1 MYGATN
7 NFTKETSMRK
17 TFILDTSVLL
27 YDSSAIHSFPGNDIV
42 LPLVVLEELDKFK
55 ERQGLTGQ
63 NARYV
68 NRFLD
73 EMRALPI
80 DDQGWRV
87 KEEYDIRYRFELSV
101 EIHECV
107 PEGFD
112 IGYNDNIIIG
122 CALHLASKLESVYVI
137 TKDINLRV
145 KCDAVGIGVEDY
157 LKDRVE
163 EDVDNLCGW
172 KLVDLD
178 RDHFADFYEKGF
190 LKLEDEG
197 LSENQ
202 FVIGK
207 SATNQSML
215 GIHKKGVVK
224 SLHHKLDG
232 LITVEPRNAEQSFA
246 IEALMDPT
254 IPLVCLTGLAGSGKT
269 FLALMAGLSKLNSG
283 RSPKGRTLGA
293 DFPPEMRVGYDRLV
307 ISRTLQPVGRDLG
320 YLPGSMEEKMQ
331 PWLMPIMDNV
341 RHAFKDTTYFQ
352 MMVEKGDIE
361 IAPIPYIRGR
371 TFSDSILIV
380 DEAQNATIHELKT
393 IITRMGA
400 NSKIVLLGDV
410 DQIDTPYIDRQ
421 SSGLSIVIDKFK
433 DSPLCAHVNLS
444 KGQRSDLASVASNIL

>member
-1 MYGATN
+1 
-7 NFTKETSMRK
+7 MRK

-27 YDSSAIHSFPGNDIV
+27 YDSQAIHSFPGNDIV

-55 ERQGLTGQ
+55 ERQGLVGQ

-73 EMRALPI
+73 EMRSI
-80 DDQGWRV
+80 EVDEFGWRT
-87 KEEYDIRYRFELSV
+87 KEEYDMRFRFELSV

-122 CALHLASKLESVYVI
+122 CALHLAESREGVYVI

-145 KCDAVGIGVEDY
+145 KCDAVDVGVEDY

-163 EDVDNLCGW
+163 EDVDTLCGW
-172 KLVDLD
+172 KQMDLNPE
-178 RDHFADFYEKGF
+178 HFAEFYETGKLF
-190 LKLEDEG
+190 IPDHELK
-197 LSENQ
+197 ENQ

-207 SATNQSML
+207 SQSNQSLL
-215 GIHKKGVVK
+215 GIHKKGFVQK
-224 SLHHKLDG
+224 MQRKMDG
-232 LITVEPRNAEQSFA
+232 LISVEPRNAEQSFA
-246 IEALMDPT
+246 IEALLDPA

-269 FLALMAGLSKLNSG
+269 FLALMAGLSGIKSG
-283 RSPKGRTLGA
+283 NTPGGRTLGA
-293 DFPPEMRVGYDRLV
+293 DLPEDMKVGYDRLV

-331 PWLMPIMDNV
+331 PWLMPILDNV
-341 RHAFKDTTYFQ
+341 RHAFKDTSYFT
-352 MMVEKGDIE
+352 MMIEKGDIE

-371 TFSDSILIV
+371 TFSNSILIV

-393 IITRMGA
+393 IITRMGT

-421 SSGLSIVIDKFK
+421 SSGLSIVIDKFQN
-433 DSPLCAHVNLS
+433 SPLCAHVNLS

>member
-1 MYGATN
+1 
-7 NFTKETSMRK
+7 MRK

-27 YDSSAIHSFPGNDIV
+27 YDSQAIHSFPGNDIV

-55 ERQGLTGQ
+55 ERQGLVGQ

-73 EMRALPI
+73 EMRSIPV
-80 DDQGWRV
+80 DESGWRI
-87 KEEYDIRYRFELSV
+87 KEEYDMRYRFELSN

-122 CALHLASKLESVYVI
+122 CALHLASQKNNVYVI

-145 KCDAVGIGVEDY
+145 KCDAVGLGVEDY

-163 EDVDNLCGW
+163 QDVDNLCGW
-172 KLVDLD
+172 KQLELGPE
-178 RDHFADFYEKGF
+178 HFREFYETG
-190 LKLEDEG
+190 KLFMPAAE

-207 SATNQSML
+207 SQSNQSLL
-215 GIHKKGVVK
+215 GIHKKGFITK
-224 SLHHKLDG
+224 MIRKMDG
-232 LITVEPRNAEQSFA
+232 LINVEPRNAEQTFA
-246 IEALMDPT
+246 VEALLDPS

-269 FLALMAGLSKLNSG
+269 FLALMAGLYGLKSG
-283 RSPKGRTLGA
+283 NTPGGSTLGA
-293 DFPPEMRVGYDRLV
+293 SLPENMKIGYDRLV

-331 PWLMPIMDNV
+331 PWLMPILDNV
-341 RHAFKDTTYFQ
+341 RHAFKDTSYFQ
-352 MMVEKGDIE
+352 MMIDKGDIE

-371 TFSDSILIV
+371 TFSNSILIV

-393 IITRMGA
+393 IITRMGT

-421 SSGLSIVIDKFK
+421 SSGLSIVIDKFQN
-433 DSPLCAHVNLS
+433 SPLCAHVNLS

>member
-1 MYGATN
+1 
-7 NFTKETSMRK
+7 MRK

-27 YDSSAIHSFPGNDIV
+27 YDSTAIHSFPGNDIV

-55 ERQGLTGQ
+55 DRDGLVGQ

-73 EMRALPI
+73 GMRAVPI
-80 DDQGWRV
+80 DENGWRV
-87 KEEYDIRYRFELSV
+87 KEQYDMRYRFELSV

-122 CALHLASKLESVYVI
+122 CALHLASTMDNVFLI

-145 KCDAVGIGVEDY
+145 KCDAVGVGVEDY

-163 EDVDNLCGW
+163 EDVDTLCGW
-172 KLVDLD
+172 KQLNLEPE
-178 RDHFADFYEKGF
+178 HFVEFYETKRLRVDAD
-190 LKLEDEG
+190 LKP
-197 LSENQ
+197 NQ

-207 SATNQSML
+207 SGTNQSML
-215 GIHKKGVVK
+215 GIYKKGMIR
-224 SLHHKLDG
+224 SLVHKMDG
-232 LITVEPRNAEQSFA
+232 LISVEPRNAEQSFA
-246 IEALMDPT
+246 IEALLDPS

-269 FLALMAGLSKLNSG
+269 FLALMAGLSRMSSG
-283 RSPKGRTLGA
+283 TTPKGRTLGA
-293 DFPPEMRVGYDRLV
+293 DFPPEMRIGYDRLV

-341 RHAFKDTTYFQ
+341 RHAFKDTSYFQ
-352 MMVEKGDIE
+352 MMIDKGDIE

-371 TFSDSILIV
+371 TFSNSILIV

-393 IITRMGA
+393 IITRMGT
-400 NSKIVLLGDV
+400 NSKIVLLGDI

-433 DSPLCAHVNLS
+433 NSPLCAHVNLS

>member
-1 MYGATN
+1 
-7 NFTKETSMRK
+7 MRK

-27 YDSSAIHSFPGNDIV
+27 YDSTAIHSFGGNDIV

-55 ERQGLTGQ
+55 DRDGLIGQ

-73 EMRALPI
+73 EMRSIPM
-80 DDQGWRV
+80 DEEGWRT

-122 CALHLASKLESVYVI
+122 CALHLAQDKEGVYVI

-145 KCDAVGIGVEDY
+145 KCDAVGVGVEDY

-172 KLVDLD
+172 KQIRLESSD
-178 RDHFADFYEKGF
+178 FAQFYEEGKIYTG
-190 LKLEDEG
+190 ED
-197 LSENQ
+197 LNPNQ

-207 SATNQSML
+207 SDTNQSML
-215 GIHKKGVVK
+215 GIHKKGQIRNLV
-224 SLHHKLDG
+224 HKMDG
-232 LITVEPRNAEQSFA
+232 LISVEPRNAEQSFA
-246 IEALMDPT
+246 IEALLDPT

-269 FLALMAGLSKLNSG
+269 FLALMAALSRMSSG
-283 RSPKGRTLGA
+283 TTPKGRTLGA

-331 PWLMPIMDNV
+331 PWLMPILDNV
-341 RHAFKDTTYFQ
+341 RHAFKDTSYFQ
-352 MMVEKGDIE
+352 MMIEKGDIE

-371 TFSDSILIV
+371 TFANSILIV

-393 IITRMGA
+393 IITRMGT
-400 NSKIVLLGDV
+400 NSKIVLLGDI

-421 SSGLSIVIDKFK
+421 SSGLSIVIDKFQN
-433 DSPLCAHVNLS
+433 SPLCAHVNLS

>member
-1 MYGATN
+1 
-7 NFTKETSMRK
+7 MRK

-27 YDSSAIHSFPGNDIV
+27 YDAQAIHSFSGNDIV

-55 ERQGLTGQ
+55 ERQGLVGQ

-73 EMRALPI
+73 EMRSVPV
-80 DDQGWRV
+80 DSDGWRI
-87 KEEYDIRYRFELSV
+87 KEEYDMRYRFELSV

-122 CALHLASKLESVYVI
+122 CALHLASQVESVSLI

-145 KCDAVGIGVEDY
+145 KCDAVGVAVEDY

-163 EDVDNLCGW
+163 EDVDTLCGW
-172 KLVDLD
+172 KQIDLD
-178 RDHFADFYEKGF
+178 PDQFAQFYEEGKIKTDED
-190 LKLEDEG
+190 LKP
-197 LSENQ
+197 NQ

-207 SATNQSML
+207 SITNQSML
-215 GIHKKGVVK
+215 GINKDGVVK
-224 SLHHKLDG
+224 KLNYKMDG
-232 LITVEPRNAEQSFA
+232 LISVEPRNAEQSFA
-246 IEALMDPT
+246 IEALLDPS

-269 FLALMAGLSKLNSG
+269 FLALMAALSKLGTG
-283 RSPKGRTLGA
+283 RTPKGRTLGA
-293 DFPPEMRVGYDRLV
+293 DFPPEMRVGYERLV

-331 PWLMPIMDNV
+331 PWLMPILDNV
-341 RHAFKDTTYFQ
+341 RHAFKDTSYFQ
-352 MMVEKGDIE
+352 MMIEKGDIE

-371 TFSDSILIV
+371 TFANSILIV

-393 IITRMGA
+393 IITRMGT
-400 NSKIVLLGDV
+400 NSKIVLLGDI

-433 DSPLCAHVNLS
+433 NSKLCAHVNLS

>member
-1 MYGATN
+1 
-7 NFTKETSMRK
+7 MRK

-27 YDSSAIHSFPGNDIV
+27 YDAQAIHAFAGNDIV

-55 ERQGLTGQ
+55 ERQGLIGQ

-73 EMRALPI
+73 EMRSVPV
-80 DDQGWRV
+80 DDEGWRTI
-87 KEEYDIRYRFELSV
+87 EEHDIRYRFELSV

-122 CALHLASKLESVYVI
+122 CALHLGKTSEQVYII

-145 KCDAVGIGVEDY
+145 KCDAVGVHVEDY

-163 EDVDNLCGW
+163 EDVDTLCGW
-172 KLVDLD
+172 KQVELD
-178 RDHFADFYEKGF
+178 SGQFADFYDTGKLQVEEE
-190 LKLEDEG
+190 LK
-197 LSENQ
+197 ENQ

-207 SATNQSML
+207 SPTNQSLL
-215 GIHKKGVVK
+215 GIHKSGFVRQMKRK
-224 SLHHKLDG
+224 MEG
-232 LITVEPRNAEQSFA
+232 LISVEPRNAEQSFA
-246 IEALMDPT
+246 IEALLDPN

-269 FLALMAGLSKLNSG
+269 FLALMAALSKLRSG
-283 RSPKGRTLGA
+283 RTPGGSTVGLA
-293 DFPPEMRVGYDRLV
+293 MPEEMKVGYERLV

-331 PWLMPIMDNV
+331 PWLMPILDNV
-341 RHAFKDTTYFQ
+341 RHAFKDTSYFQ
-352 MMVEKGDIE
+352 MMIEKGDIE

-371 TFSDSILIV
+371 TFANSILIV

-393 IITRMGA
+393 IITRMGT

-421 SSGLSIVIDKFK
+421 SSGLSIVIDKFQN
-433 DSPLCAHVNLS
+433 SSLCAHVNLS
-444 KGQRSDLASVASNIL
+444 KGQRSDLATTASNIL

>member
-1 MYGATN
+1 
-7 NFTKETSMRK
+7 MRK

-27 YDSSAIHSFPGNDIV
+27 YDCQSIHSFSGNDIV

-73 EMRALPI
+73 EMRNLPV
-80 DDQGWRV
+80 DEDGWRV
-87 KEEYDIRYRFELSV
+87 KEEYDMRYRFELSV

-122 CALHLASKLESVYVI
+122 CALHLAATLDNVSLI

-145 KCDAVGIGVEDY
+145 KCDAVGVGVEDY

-163 EDVDNLCGW
+163 EDVDTLCGW
-172 KLVDLD
+172 KQIELE
-178 RDHFADFYEKGF
+178 RDDFVEFYESGKIRSEF
-190 LKLEDEG
+190 DLK
-197 LSENQ
+197 ENQ

-207 SATNQSML
+207 SQSNQSML
-215 GIHKKGVVK
+215 GIHKKGFIRK
-224 SLHHKLDG
+224 MHRKMDG

-246 IEALMDPT
+246 IEALLDPA

-269 FLALMAGLSKLNSG
+269 FLALMAGLFGLKSG
-283 RSPKGRTLGA
+283 NTPGGRTLGA
-293 DFPPEMRVGYDRLV
+293 DLPEDMKVGYDRLV

-331 PWLMPIMDNV
+331 PWLMPILDNV
-341 RHAFKDTTYFQ
+341 RHAFKDTSYFQ
-352 MMVEKGDIE
+352 MMIDKGDIE

-371 TFSDSILIV
+371 TFANSILIV

-393 IITRMGA
+393 IITRMGT
-400 NSKIVLLGDV
+400 NSKIVLLGDI

-421 SSGLSIVIDKFK
+421 SSGLSIVIDKFQN
-433 DSPLCAHVNLS
+433 SSLCAHVNLS
-444 KGQRSDLASVASNIL
+444 KGQRSDLASVASNVL

>member
-1 MYGATN
+1 
-7 NFTKETSMRK
+7 MRK

-27 YDSSAIHSFPGNDIV
+27 YDSTAIHSFTGNDIV

-55 ERQGLTGQ
+55 DRQGLVGQ

-73 EMRALPI
+73 EMRNLPI
-80 DDQGWRV
+80 DDEGWRT
-87 KEEYDIRYRFELSV
+87 KEEYEMRYRFELSV

-122 CALHLASKLESVYVI
+122 CAMHLSNTLENVFII

-163 EDVDNLCGW
+163 EDVHKLCGW
-172 KLVDLD
+172 KQVDLEK
-178 RDHFADFYEKGF
+178 DHFAQFYEDGKIN
-190 LKLEDEG
+190 LKEELN
-197 LSENQ
+197 ENQ

-207 SATNQSML
+207 SATNQSLL
-215 GIHKKGVVK
+215 GIHKNGTVRALKHR
-224 SLHHKLDG
+224 LEG
-232 LITVEPRNAEQSFA
+232 LIAVEPRNAEQSFA
-246 IEALMDPT
+246 IEALLDPS

-283 RSPKGRTLGA
+283 RTPKGRSLGA
-293 DFPPEMRVGYDRLV
+293 DFPEEFKLGYDRLV

-331 PWLMPIMDNV
+331 PWLMPILDNV
-341 RHAFKDTTYFQ
+341 RVAFKDTTYFQ
-352 MMVEKGDIE
+352 MMIEKGDIE

-371 TFSDSILIV
+371 TFNNSILIV

-393 IITRMGA
+393 IITRMGT
-400 NSKIVLLGDV
+400 NSKIVLLGDI

-421 SSGLSIVIDKFK
+421 SSGLSIVIDKFQK
-433 DSPLCAHVNLS
+433 SNLCAHVNLS

>member
-1 MYGATN
+1 
-7 NFTKETSMRK
+7 MRK

-27 YDSSAIHSFPGNDIV
+27 YDSQAIHSFNGNDIV

-55 ERQGLTGQ
+55 DRQGLIGQ

-68 NRFLD
+68 NRYLD
-73 EMRALPI
+73 EMRSIPV
-80 DDQGWRV
+80 DEEGWRTIGDH
-87 KEEYDIRYRFELSV
+87 DIRYRFELAV

-122 CALHLASKLESVYVI
+122 CALHLASQKDNVFVI

-145 KCDAVGIGVEDY
+145 KCDAVGVAAEDY

-163 EDVDNLCGW
+163 EDVHKLQGW
-172 KLVDLD
+172 KQIELWPED
-178 RDHFADFYEKGF
+178 FADFYSDG
-190 LKLEDEG
+190 KLELDPDDDHG
-197 LSENQ
+197 LHENQ

-207 SATNQSML
+207 SPSNQSLL
-215 GIHKKGVVK
+215 GIHRKGYV
-224 SLHHKLDG
+224 HKLKRKLEG
-232 LITVEPRNAEQSFA
+232 MIHVEPRNAEQSFA
-246 IEALMDPT
+246 IEALLDPT

-269 FLALMAGLSKLNSG
+269 FLALMAALHGLKGGNSPRG
-283 RSPKGRTLGA
+283 QTLGA
-293 DFPPEMRVGYDRLV
+293 LLPEEMKIGFDRIV

-320 YLPGSMEEKMQ
+320 YLPGTMEEKMQ
-331 PWLMPIMDNV
+331 PWLAPILDNV
-341 RHAFKDTTYFQ
+341 RHAFKDTSYFN
-352 MMVEKGDIE
+352 MMIEKGDIE

-371 TFSDSILIV
+371 TFSNSILLV

-393 IITRMGA
+393 IITRMGQG
-400 NSKIVLLGDV
+400 SKIVLLGDI

-433 DSPLCAHVNLS
+433 NSPLCAHVNLS

>member
-1 MYGATN
+1 
-7 NFTKETSMRK
+7 MRK

-27 YDSSAIHSFPGNDIV
+27 YDASAIHSFRGNDIV

-55 ERQGLTGQ
+55 DRQGLVGE

-73 EMRALPI
+73 EMRSLPV
-80 DDQGWRV
+80 DDNGWRI
-87 KEEYDIRYRFELSV
+87 KEEYDMRYRFELSV

-122 CALHLASKLESVYVI
+122 CALHLDALLTNVYVI

-145 KCDAVGIGVEDY
+145 KCDAVGVGVEDY

-172 KLVDLD
+172 KQVELNADQ
-178 RDHFADFYEKGF
+178 FAQFYEEKQITV
-190 LKLEDEG
+190 DE
-197 LSENQ
+197 EFNPNQ

-207 SATNQSML
+207 SCSNQSML
-215 GIHKKGVVK
+215 GIHKKGVIRPLV
-224 SLHHKLDG
+224 HKMDG
-232 LITVEPRNAEQSFA
+232 LIKVEPRNAEQSFA
-246 IEALMDPT
+246 IEALMDPA

-269 FLALMAGLSKLNSG
+269 FLALMAGLSRMSSG
-283 RSPKGRTLGA
+283 HTPKGRTLGA
-293 DFPPEMRVGYDRLV
+293 DFPEELRVGYDRLV

-331 PWLMPIMDNV
+331 PWLMPILDNV
-341 RHAFKDTTYFQ
+341 RHAFKDTSYFN
-352 MMVEKGDIE
+352 MMIEKGDIE

-371 TFSDSILIV
+371 TFSNSILIV

-393 IITRMGA
+393 IITRMGT
-400 NSKIVLLGDV
+400 NSKIVLLGDI

-421 SSGLSIVIDKFK
+421 SSGLSIVIDKFQN
-433 DSPLCAHVNLS
+433 SSLCAHVNLS

>member
-1 MYGATN
+1 
-7 NFTKETSMRK
+7 MRK

-27 YDSSAIHSFPGNDIV
+27 YDAQAIHSFPGNDIV

-55 ERQGLTGQ
+55 ERQGLVGQ
-63 NARYV
+63 YARYV

-73 EMRALPI
+73 EMRSLEV
-80 DDQGWRV
+80 DKEGWRV
-87 KEEYDIRYRFELSV
+87 KEEYDMRYRFELSV

-122 CALHLASKLESVYVI
+122 CALHLASKKEGVYVI

-145 KCDAVGIGVEDY
+145 KCDAVGLGVEDY

-163 EDVDNLCGW
+163 ENVDNLCGW
-172 KLVDLD
+172 KSVELD
-178 RDHFADFYEKGF
+178 PNHFAEFYETGKLF
-190 LKLEDEG
+190 LPDSELK
-197 LSENQ
+197 ENQ

-207 SATNQSML
+207 SHSNQSML
-215 GIHKKGVVK
+215 GIHKKGFVRK
-224 SLHHKLDG
+224 MQRKMDG
-232 LITVEPRNAEQSFA
+232 LISVEPRNAEQTFA
-246 IEALMDPT
+246 IEALLDPS

-269 FLALMAGLSKLNSG
+269 FLALMAGLSKLRSGNS
-283 RSPKGRTLGA
+283 PIGRTLGA
-293 DFPPEMRVGYDRLV
+293 DLPDDMKVGYERLV

-331 PWLMPIMDNV
+331 PWLMPILDNV
-341 RHAFKDTTYFQ
+341 RHAFKDTSYFQ
-352 MMVEKGDIE
+352 MMIDKGDIE

-371 TFSDSILIV
+371 TFANSILIV

-393 IITRMGA
+393 IVTRMGA

-421 SSGLSIVIDKFK
+421 SSGLSIVIDKFQN
-433 DSPLCAHVNLS
+433 SPLCAHVNLS

>member
-1 MYGATN
+1 
-7 NFTKETSMRK
+7 MRK

-27 YDSSAIHSFPGNDIV
+27 YDAAAIHSFNGNDIV

-55 ERQGLTGQ
+55 ERQGLVGQ

-73 EMRALPI
+73 EMRSVPV
-80 DDQGWRV
+80 DETGWRT
-87 KEEYDIRYRFELSV
+87 KEEYDMRYRFELSV
-101 EIHECV
+101 DIHECV

-122 CALHLASKLESVYVI
+122 CALHLASKKEGVYVI

-145 KCDAVGIGVEDY
+145 KCDAVGLGVEDY

-163 EDVDNLCGW
+163 EDVNNLCGW
-172 KLVDLD
+172 KQIDLFPED
-178 RDHFADFYEKGF
+178 FAEFYQSK
-190 LKLEDEG
+190 KLETSEE
-197 LSENQ
+197 LNENQ

-207 SATNQSML
+207 SDTNQSLL
-215 GIHKKGVVK
+215 GIYKKGVIRPLFQ
-224 SLHHKLDG
+224 SMDG
-232 LITVEPRNAEQSFA
+232 IINVEPRNAEQSFA
-246 IEALMDPT
+246 IEALLDPT

-269 FLALMAGLSKLNSG
+269 FLALMAGLHGLRSG
-283 RSPKGRTLGA
+283 RTPAGSTLGIHL
-293 DFPPEMRVGYDRLV
+293 PEEMKSGFERLV

-320 YLPGSMEEKMQ
+320 FLPGSLEEKMQ
-331 PWLMPIMDNV
+331 PWLMPILDNV
-341 RHAFKDTTYFQ
+341 RHAFKDTSYFQ

-361 IAPIPYIRGR
+361 VAPIPYIRGR
-371 TFSDSILIV
+371 TFNSSFLIV
-380 DEAQNATIHELKT
+380 DEAQNATVHELKT
-393 IITRMGA
+393 IITRMGQ

-421 SSGLSIVIDKFK
+421 SSGLSIVIDKFQN
-433 DSPLCAHVNLS
+433 SPLCAHVNLS

>member
-1 MYGATN
+1 
-7 NFTKETSMRK
+7 MRK

-27 YDSSAIHSFPGNDIV
+27 YDSTAIHSFPGNDIV

-55 ERQGLTGQ
+55 DRDGLVGQ

-73 EMRALPI
+73 EMRAVPI
-80 DDQGWRV
+80 DDEGWRV
-87 KEEYDIRYRFELSV
+87 KEQYDMRYRFELSV

-122 CALHLASKLESVYVI
+122 CALHLASTMENVYII

-145 KCDAVGIGVEDY
+145 KCDAVGVGVEDY

-163 EDVDNLCGW
+163 EDVDTLCGW
-172 KLVDLD
+172 KQLNLEPE
-178 RDHFADFYEKGF
+178 HFAEFYETKRLMIDAD
-190 LKLEDEG
+190 LKP
-197 LSENQ
+197 NQ

-207 SATNQSML
+207 SDSNQSML
-215 GIHKKGVVK
+215 GIYKKGMVR
-224 SLHHKLDG
+224 SLVHKMDG
-232 LITVEPRNAEQSFA
+232 LISVEPRNAEQSFA
-246 IEALMDPT
+246 IEALLDPS

-269 FLALMAGLSKLNSG
+269 FLALMAGLSRMSSG
-283 RSPKGRTLGA
+283 TTPKGRTLGA
-293 DFPPEMRVGYDRLV
+293 DFPPEMRIGYDRLV

-331 PWLMPIMDNV
+331 PWLMPILDNV
-341 RHAFKDTTYFQ
+341 RHTFKDTSYFQ
-352 MMVEKGDIE
+352 MMIDKGDIE

-371 TFSDSILIV
+371 TFANSILIV

-393 IITRMGA
+393 IITRMGT
-400 NSKIVLLGDV
+400 NSKIVLLGDI

-433 DSPLCAHVNLS
+433 NSPLCAHVNLS

>member
-1 MYGATN
+1 
-7 NFTKETSMRK
+7 MRK

-27 YDSSAIHSFPGNDIV
+27 YDSQAIHSFEGNDIV

-55 ERQGLTGQ
+55 ERQGLVGQ

-73 EMRALPI
+73 EMRSIPV
-80 DDQGWRV
+80 DEYGWRT
-87 KEEYDIRYRFELSV
+87 KEEFDMRYRFELSN

-122 CALHLASKLESVYVI
+122 CALHLASEKDNVYVI

-145 KCDAVGIGVEDY
+145 KCDAVGLGVEDY

-172 KLVDLD
+172 KQIELEPE
-178 RDHFADFYEKGF
+178 HFAEFYETGKLF
-190 LKLEDEG
+190 LPESG
-197 LSENQ
+197 LNENQ

-207 SATNQSML
+207 SQSNQSLL
-215 GIHKKGVVK
+215 GINRKGFIRK
-224 SLHHKLDG
+224 MIRKMEG
-232 LITVEPRNAEQSFA
+232 LICVEPRNAEQSFA
-246 IEALMDPT
+246 IEALLDPS

-269 FLALMAGLSKLNSG
+269 FLALMAGLYGLKSG
-283 RSPKGRTLGA
+283 NTPGGSTLGA
-293 DFPPEMRVGYDRLV
+293 SLPENMKIGYDRLV

-331 PWLMPIMDNV
+331 PWLMPILDNV
-341 RHAFKDTTYFQ
+341 RHAFKDTSYFQ
-352 MMVEKGDIE
+352 MMIEKGDIE

-371 TFSDSILIV
+371 TFNNSILIV
-380 DEAQNATIHELKT
+380 DEAQNATVHELKT

-400 NSKIVLLGDV
+400 NSKIVLLGDI

-421 SSGLSIVIDKFK
+421 SSGLSIVIDKFQN
-433 DSPLCAHVNLS
+433 SPLCAHVNLS

>member
-1 MYGATN
+1 
-7 NFTKETSMRK
+7 MRK

-27 YDSSAIHSFPGNDIV
+27 YDSTAIHSFPGNDIV

-55 ERQGLTGQ
+55 ERQGLVGQ

-73 EMRALPI
+73 EMRSVQV
-80 DDQGWRV
+80 DDDGWRT
-87 KEEYDIRYRFELSV
+87 KEEYDMRYRFELSV

-122 CALHLASKLESVYVI
+122 CALHLASNRDNVFVI

-145 KCDAVGIGVEDY
+145 KCDAVGLGVEDY

-163 EDVDNLCGW
+163 EDVDTLCGW
-172 KLVDLD
+172 KKLDLFPED
-178 RDHFADFYEKGF
+178 FAEFYESGR
-190 LKLEDEG
+190 LRIDE
-197 LSENQ
+197 EAHPNQ
-202 FVIGK
+202 FIIGK
-207 SATNQSML
+207 SETNQSLL
-215 GIHKKGVVK
+215 GIHKKGMVHPLV
-224 SLHHKLDG
+224 HKMDG
-232 LITVEPRNAEQSFA
+232 LISVEPRNAEQSFA
-246 IEALMDPT
+246 IEALLDPS

-269 FLALMAGLSKLNSG
+269 FLALMAGLSRMSSG
-283 RSPKGRTLGA
+283 TTPKGRTLGA

-331 PWLMPIMDNV
+331 PWLMPILDNV
-341 RHAFKDTTYFQ
+341 RHAFKDTSYFQ
-352 MMVEKGDIE
+352 MMIEKGDIE

-371 TFSDSILIV
+371 TFSNSILIV

>member
-1 MYGATN
+1 
-7 NFTKETSMRK
+7 MRK

-27 YDSSAIHSFPGNDIV
+27 YDSEAIHSFPGNDIV

-73 EMRALPI
+73 EMRSLPV
-80 DDQGWRV
+80 DDDGWRI
-87 KEEYDIRYRFELSV
+87 KEEYDMRYRFELSV

-122 CALHLASKLESVYVI
+122 CALHLATTSDNVFLI

-145 KCDAVGIGVEDY
+145 KCDAVGVGVEDY

-172 KLVDLD
+172 KQLDLEAKD
-178 RDHFADFYEKGF
+178 FAEFYETGKIRHP
-190 LKLEDEG
+190 EG
-197 LSENQ
+197 LNENQ

-207 SATNQSML
+207 SESNQSLL
-215 GIHKKGVVK
+215 GVYKKGFIRK
-224 SLHHKLDG
+224 MHRKMEG

-246 IEALMDPT
+246 IEALLDPSV
-254 IPLVCLTGLAGSGKT
+254 PLVCLTGLAGSGKT
-269 FLALMAGLSKLNSG
+269 FLALMAGLAGLKSG
-283 RSPKGRTLGA
+283 NTPGGRTLGA
-293 DFPPEMRVGYDRLV
+293 DLPEDMKVGYDRLV

-331 PWLMPIMDNV
+331 PWLMPILDNV
-341 RHAFKDTTYFQ
+341 RHAFKDTTYFN
-352 MMVEKGDIE
+352 MMIEKGDIE

-371 TFSDSILIV
+371 TFNNSILIV

-393 IITRMGA
+393 IITRMGQ

-421 SSGLSIVIDKFK
+421 SSGLSIVIDKFQN
-433 DSPLCAHVNLS
+433 SALCAHVNLS